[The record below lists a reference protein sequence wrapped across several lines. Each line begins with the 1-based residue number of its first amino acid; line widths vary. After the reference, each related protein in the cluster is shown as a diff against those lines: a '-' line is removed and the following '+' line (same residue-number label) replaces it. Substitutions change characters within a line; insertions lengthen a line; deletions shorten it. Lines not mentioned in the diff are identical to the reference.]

1 VLIGYRWRAVAHPRF
16 QALGP
21 EAALE
26 AAEAA
31 GLRPSG
37 HCAMLR
43 CLENRVYDVRLED
56 GAHVIVKFYRPG
68 RWSRAAIE
76 DEHRFLF
83 DLRAAEIPA
92 CTPLPLA
99 SEATG
104 DAARRS
110 VSAREGIYF
119 AVWPRTGGREPEEL
133 DDAQLAIL
141 GRLLARIH
149 NVGAARVPADRP
161 TLDAATAL
169 LDPLDELCERGL
181 LPPHCEERYASAVE
195 SVADVYAERL
205 AGVPL
210 LRIHG
215 DCHLGNLLHGR
226 EGTFF
231 LDFDDFVVGPAV
243 QDVWVL
249 VPGRDAEGARQRER
263 LLEAYRQ
270 FRDFAPR
277 WLGMVEPLRAA
288 RFLKISSW
296 IARRWEEAAFRS
308 TFPHFGTPLYWE
320 RETRDLEELV
330 ERVGGDVVA

>member
-1 VLIGYRWRAVAHPRF
+1 MANPRF

-21 EAALE
+21 EAALDAVE
-26 AAEAA
+26 AL

-56 GAHVIVKFYRPG
+56 GAHVVVKFYRPG

-83 DLRAAEIPA
+83 DLESVEIPA
-92 CTPLPLA
+92 CVPLRGADGA
-99 SEATG
+99 SVGECE
-104 DAARRS
+104 R
-110 VSAREGIYF
+110 IHF
-119 AVWPRTGGREPEEL
+119 AVWPRTGGREPDEL
-133 DDAQLAIL
+133 ADPELAIL

-149 NVGAARVPADRP
+149 NVGGARRPADRP
-161 TLDAATAL
+161 TLDAETLL

-181 LPPHCEERYASAVE
+181 LPEHCEERYAAAV
-195 SVADVYAERL
+195 ERL
-205 AGVPL
+205 ADAYAAGLHGVPL

-226 EGTFF
+226 EGFFF
-231 LDFDDFVVGPAV
+231 LDFDDFGVGPAV

-249 VPGRDAEGARQRER
+249 VPGRDAEALRQRAR
-263 LLEAYRQ
+263 LLEGYRQ
-270 FRDFAPR
+270 FRDFEPR
-277 WLGMVEPLRAA
+277 WLGLVEPLRAA

-296 IARRWEEAAFRS
+296 IARRWDEAPFRS

-320 RETRDLEELV
+320 RETRDLEEV
-330 ERVGGDVVA
+330 AERVEGARA